1 MFFKFNVMTKITTVE
16 ENGVVSIVDMDTR
29 IAIVFKAGNSLR
41 EEQVACIVPDCDD
54 LKYSF
59 SVKGINETV
68 EKLIQYAEKRF
79 PALKKEKRKRKR
91 NR

>member
-1 MFFKFNVMTKITTVE
+1 MTKITTVE
-16 ENGVVSIVDMDTR
+16 ENGVVSIVDMDTK
-29 IAIVFKAGNSLR
+29 IAILFKVGNSIR
-41 EEQVACIVPDCDD
+41 ENLVTCIVPDHND

-59 SVKGINETV
+59 ALKGVNETI

-79 PALKKEKRKRKR
+79 PTLKNENKKKKKR

>member
-1 MFFKFNVMTKITTVE
+1 MTKITTVE
-16 ENGVVSIVDMDTR
+16 ENGVVSIVDMDTK
-29 IAIVFKAGNSLR
+29 IAIVFKAGISLR
-41 EEQVACIVPDCDD
+41 EGQVACIVPDYDD

-79 PALKKEKRKRKR
+79 PALKKEKRKKRKR
-91 NR
+91 